1 LKTRPAREEPAPS
14 VDGRAERSAR
24 TRAAIAAAVY
34 ELIRARGEMPSVE
47 EVAARAGVGERTVF
61 RQFHDVETLA
71 RSVHE
76 RLFPEVIAL
85 GRGGPASGE
94 LEADLRDLVARRARV
109 FEHVAPFRRA
119 SRGHRERSPFMSEQ
133 DAAMASLMRAAVES
147 VVTPH
152 LAPDDRELVEVIDVL
167 LSFDAWDRLRTVQRL
182 DAAHAERALLKGA
195 LALVSCGARAH
206 LTR

>member
-1 LKTRPAREEPAPS
+1 LKTRRAPEEPAPN

-47 EVAARAGVGERTVF
+47 EVAARARVGERTVF

-71 RSVHE
+71 KSVHE
-76 RLFPEVIAL
+76 RLFPEVMAL
-85 GRGGPASGE
+85 GRPSPPTGE
-94 LEADLRDLVARRARV
+94 LEADLRSLVARRARV

-133 DAAMASLMRAAVES
+133 DAAMASLMRASVES
-147 VVTPH
+147 VVTSH
-152 LAPDDRELVEVIDVL
+152 LDAEDRDLIEVIDVL
-167 LSFDAWDRLRTVQRL
+167 LSFESWDRLRTVQRL
-182 DAAHAERALLKGA
+182 GAAHAERALLKGA
-195 LALVSCGARAH
+195 LALVSRT
-206 LTR
+206 TRR